1 MLKKNGLSQTQ
12 FKAISP
18 DAGKGGGIEGDGDK
32 AGNDAGMMNQISKD
46 DLWME

>member
-1 MLKKNGLSQTQ
+1 MQVKVVELR
-12 FKAISP
+12 
-18 DAGKGGGIEGDGDK
+18 DK